1 MAEEASQHPLTVGDF
16 ADSLYHSTRADNQ
29 FKFLKNLSEGQSADF
44 LQQLLRLVNSAMDDE
59 DTSALTQ
66 FVQQQQRQAY
76 QASQT
81 VSKVRP
87 DLSAVPLAALRKP
100 LNQAKIALFT
110 SGAIYRDDQPGFYP
124 ANLTYEEA
132 AQDTRSALERVASL
146 RVIAADTPV
155 ERLRVGHIAYDIH
168 AAQEDVNVI
177 FPLTHFHELAQEG
190 VIGALAGN
198 NYSFHGLT
206 NIQRLRDETTP
217 QWVQLLKEDGVDAVF
232 LTPG

>member
-1 MAEEASQHPLTVGDF
+1 MADEHPQAPLTVKDF
-16 ADSLYHSTRADNQ
+16 ADSLYHSTRTDNQ
-29 FKFLKNLSEGQSADF
+29 FKFLKNLSEGQIADF
-44 LQQLLRLVNSAMDDE
+44 LQQFLRLVNNAMDDE
-59 DTSALTQ
+59 DTSALIH
-66 FVQQQQRQAY
+66 FVQQQQMQAY

-87 DLSAVPLAALRKP
+87 DLPAVPLAPLRKP
-100 LNQAKIALFT
+100 LNEAKIALFT

-124 ANLTYEEA
+124 EHLAYEEA
-132 AQDTRSALERVASL
+132 IQDTRSALERVASL
-146 RVIAADTPV
+146 RVIPAATPLSQ
-155 ERLRVGHIAYDIH
+155 LRVGHIAYDIH

-177 FPLTHFHELAQEG
+177 FPLTRFHELAQEG
-190 VIGALAGN
+190 VIGALAEK

-217 QWVQLLKEDGVDAVF
+217 QWAQMLKDDGVDAVF